1 MWNQRCLK
9 THLSTDPPVIF
20 YAALEACSTPSV
32 KWNSTLFSLS
42 LARFC
47 RSQKH
52 TEYSQLCKCLLMGV
66 SFVVFEGCREVKAL
80 ENEQL
85 SVFRDF
91 YSTFRASGRARRENP
106 WGCLFGIQSTGSR
119 ASSSTHSAST
129 ERQLFNPCRVNIHSG
144 ACQERR
150 EIKRRALHLLF
161 KKGE

>member
-1 MWNQRCLK
+1 MSKNSSKHWSTCHFLRSTWSLQYPISEMKQHIIFPLLCTFLQVPETQRVL
-9 THLSTDPPVIF
+9 P
-20 YAALEACSTPSV
+20 ALQMPG
-32 KWNSTLFSLS
+32 N
-42 LARFC
+42 
-47 RSQKH
+47 
-52 TEYSQLCKCLLMGV
+52 GV
-66 SFVVFEGCREVKAL
+66 FFVVFEGCREVKAL